1 MVVLLRHLSMPSK
14 VILLRSRLRAS
25 EMTSWVGSTLQTL
38 KSKGNVSYN
47 YYYSEKSFTKWLG
60 HEPSHLRRWVQ
71 YSWVGAARIV
81 FLSLWEHTSGACP
94 PWKMT
99 WSVNVNNSEIFLK
112 GILAWVRGSVRIPWY
127 LRQTLMSCPTV
138 GLSLWPYISRSAS
151 QWWAKTSYRVL
162 ICPSV

>member
-38 KSKGNVSYN
+38 KGKGNVSYN
-47 YYYSEKSFTKWLG
+47 YYYSETSFTKWLG

-71 YSWVGAARIV
+71 YSWVGAAGII

-99 WSVNVNNSEIFLK
+99 WSVNVNDSKIFLK
-112 GILAWVRGSVRIPWY
+112 GILATYKSEAQLEFRDTWGKH
-127 LRQTLMSCPTV
+127 SCPV
-138 GLSLWPYISRSAS
+138 P
-151 QWWAKTSYRVL
+151 Q
-162 ICPSV
+162 